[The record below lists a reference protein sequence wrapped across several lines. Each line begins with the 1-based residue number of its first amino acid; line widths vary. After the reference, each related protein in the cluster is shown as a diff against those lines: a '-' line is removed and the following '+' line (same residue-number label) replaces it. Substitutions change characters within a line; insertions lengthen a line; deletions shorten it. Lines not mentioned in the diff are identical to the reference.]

1 MSFHCEVDSVAAFFA
16 PVSVDIFDALI
27 AEYNGHRAKINE
39 LADLVFG
46 SGYRTAVAAFIEGNA
61 GDEKLHRSIYVD
73 KLFAA
78 DGAIKALNSQYW
90 KQALA
95 LTDVYELMPQ
105 ARKDAW
111 NEDIRKMTT
120 PDFTDAAVRPT
131 IVGLLNMRAQFLA
144 EKVDGVFRGLSGQHV
159 TNSPEA
165 FGRRLIIAGVLDS
178 YGHVDHSK
186 AGLVHDLRCVVARF
200 MGRGDPNRSL
210 TFEFL
215 EQTRTNPGSW
225 LAADGGALRVRTY
238 KNGNAHMEVHAEMAW
253 RLNSILA
260 HLYPTAIPS
269 QFRQKPKRQPKVY
282 TQLLRPLP
290 FPILELLARCLSTL
304 RYAKGN
310 YIWFDHDSI
319 SSPHLEGAICAL
331 ESVGG
336 TRDSERR
343 HWVNFA
349 YPPETV
355 LREIVATGCLP
366 DQATFQFHQTSERLA
381 KDAVAWAEVGDSDR
395 VLEPSAGQ
403 GAIAAH
409 LPAARLQCV
418 ELSSLHCAVLRAR
431 GFTADEGDFI
441 AWSDAAAQRGRLFD
455 VVVMNPPFSDG
466 RAQLHVER
474 AYRLLAP
481 GGRLV
486 AVVPGSLNGRQFLSG
501 VEIEYS
507 RAYESEFETAS
518 VSVLLMRARCPGI
531 AECSPSSDAT
541 MQEAA

>member
-16 PVSVDIFDALI
+16 PVSVDIFDTLI
-27 AEYNGHRAKINE
+27 AEYKGHRAKINE
-39 LADLVFG
+39 LADMVFG

-73 KLFAA
+73 KLFSA

-165 FGRRLIIAGVLDS
+165 FGRRLVIAGVLDS

-282 TQLLRPLP
+282 AQLLRPLP
-290 FPILELLARCLSTL
+290 FSILELLARCLSTL
-304 RYAKGN
+304 RYVKGN
-310 YIWFDHDSI
+310 YIWFDHDST
-319 SSPHLEGAICAL
+319 SSSHLEGAICAL

-355 LREIVATGCLP
+355 LRAIVATGCLP

-381 KDAVAWAEVGDSDR
+381 KDAVEWAEVGDSDR

-455 VVVMNPPFSDG
+455 VVVKNPPFSDG

-481 GGRLV
+481 AGRLV

-518 VSVLLMRARCPGI
+518 VSVVLMRARRPGI